1 MIIMKI
7 IISLLAAV
15 IISVFAAGCSSPVSE
30 DSGTTGLSELQKPI
44 PSGVLTDDERAGLI
58 FMREEEKLARD
69 VYITLYGKWGYRV
82 FNNIAKSEQTHM
94 DAILK
99 QLNKY
104 AVPDP
109 VTSNEVG
116 VFTDVTLQ
124 ALYTSLV
131 EKGSISGEEA
141 LAVGEEIESKD
152 IADIQT
158 QIDSVVTKSDILRVY
173 SHLLKA
179 SEQHL
184 QAFTSNQTLPV
195 CSQNNYRD

>member
-1 MIIMKI
+1 MKI
-7 IISLLAAV
+7 MISLLAAI

-30 DSGTTGLSELQKPI
+30 DSGTTGLSELQKPV

-69 VYITLYGKWGYRV
+69 VYITMYGKWGYAI

-116 VFTDVTLQ
+116 VFTDVALQ
-124 ALYTSLV
+124 ALYTTLV
-131 EKGSISGEEA
+131 EKGSASGAEA
-141 LAVGEEIESKD
+141 LAVGVDIETKD

-158 QIDSVVTKSDILRVY
+158 QIDSVVTKSDIFRVY

-184 QAFTSNQTLPV
+184 QAFTSGQTFPV
-195 CSQNNYRD
+195 GIGAQRQHGK